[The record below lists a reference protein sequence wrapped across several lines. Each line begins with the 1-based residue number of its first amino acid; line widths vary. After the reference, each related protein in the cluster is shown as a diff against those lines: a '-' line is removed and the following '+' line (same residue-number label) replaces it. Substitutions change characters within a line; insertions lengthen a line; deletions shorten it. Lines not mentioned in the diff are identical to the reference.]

1 MMTDFQQ
8 RQLITEIVGKAID
21 SGKIKFDAPLMTP
34 IVQESK

>member
-1 MMTDFQQ
+1 MMNEFQQ

-21 SGKIKFDAPLMTP
+21 SGKIKFEAPQMPP